1 MTILPDAMTVLT
13 TYGWP
18 GNVRELENVIE
29 RAVALTSGDTIG
41 TDNLPPSVRQP
52 APPPHLPRLEVPPEG
67 LDLEQ
72 VVADLEKRL
81 MQDALEKAEGVQT
94 RAAQLLGINFRSFR
108 YRAKKYGLDRHSRD
122 RDHGDS

>member
-1 MTILPDAMTVLT
+1 
-13 TYGWP
+13 
-18 GNVRELENVIE
+18 
-29 RAVALTSGDTIG
+29 
-41 TDNLPPSVRQP
+41 
-52 APPPHLPRLEVPPEG
+52 
-67 LDLEQ
+67 
-72 VVADLEKRL
+72 